1 MIWQSLNLKVLMVK
15 LKTSEFPKI
24 SHIRLP
30 SGSLSMGHI
39 SNLNYMNDLTS
50 PCISSLI
57 EMCRDVSRCSWHL
70 SSVCKWYLCFTEAK
84 HFSTPSCTMM
94 TANRGVATLVNESN
108 TNRVQN
114 AVLTVHWSFYG
125 NHIYCMS
132 SYCDKESF
140 LTENKAKL
148 ISKEERNTIKTE

>member
-1 MIWQSLNLKVLMVK
+1 MAKFESNGSLVK
-15 LKTSEFPKI
+15 RKTSEFPKI
-24 SHIRLP
+24 SPVRLLSVKP
-30 SGSLSMGHI
+30 LHGSHFQSKLYELSDI
-39 SNLNYMNDLTS
+39 PVYQ
-50 PCISSLI
+50 LI

-70 SSVCKWYLCFTEAK
+70 SFVCKWYLCFTEAK

-94 TANRGVATLVNESN
+94 IANRGAATLVNESN
-108 TNRVQN
+108 TNGVQN

-125 NHIYCMS
+125 NHIYYMS

-140 LTENKAKL
+140 VTENKAKL